1 MRILMHIRLQALFS
15 LPATNSSGRPGMRER
30 EDPADELEREQ
41 QAEPK
46 PHRVADDSAEPS
58 DPPEAVA
65 PSVDT
70 NSPDATDE
78 PPAGSAPEDFEL
90 STDFEATMPDRSQP
104 AAESDSVA
112 SADSLPPTEP
122 ASDDAGSLPEVSG
135 DDLADSSAEVEA
147 EPAAT
152 ESTASALTSPW
163 ESLLKPP
170 VPGEDRMRNVA
181 QGVEGQEPSLAAI
194 EASLAEMKGPP
205 AGFAPIAGGN
215 TSDEALPNPSDW
227 LKGPP
232 RSTSP
237 NDPSA
242 HVDDLVYRPDERR
255 ALSNAD
261 YWGQKISGPAVQLL
275 ADTGNPEP
283 PDGPGDTPPRS
294 TGDSAH
300 PGPDAAL
307 QAAPRVMMV
316 VTVNNV
322 DRIVAEEL
330 DRAARSIAGTCQ
342 EVVDAALHEQVTSQR
357 AALRAVGG
365 D

>member
-1 MRILMHIRLQALFS
+1 M
-15 LPATNSSGRPGMRER
+15 TER
-30 EDPADELEREQ
+30 EDPANKLEREQ

-46 PHRVADDSAEPS
+46 PHHVADASSEPG

-65 PSVDT
+65 PSVDN

-78 PPAGSAPEDFEL
+78 PPADSAPADFEP

-104 AAESDSVA
+104 DAEGDSVA
-112 SADSLPPTEP
+112 SADPLPPTEP
-122 ASDDAGSLPEVSG
+122 ASDDAGSSPEVSG
-135 DDLADSSAEVEA
+135 DDLADGSAEVDA

-170 VPGEDRMRNVA
+170 VPGEDRMRDVA
-181 QGVEGQEPSLAAI
+181 QGMEGQEPSLAAI
-194 EASLAEMKGPP
+194 EASLAELKGPS
-205 AGFAPIAGGN
+205 AGFAAVAGGD

-227 LKGPP
+227 LKGTP

-242 HVDDLVYRPDERR
+242 HFDDLVYRPDERR
-255 ALSNAD
+255 AFSNAD
-261 YWGQKISGPAVQLL
+261 YWGQKKTSGPAVQLL

-283 PDGPGDTPPRS
+283 PDGPGDTSPPRS
-294 TGDSAH
+294 TADAAH
-300 PGPDAAL
+300 PAGPDAAL